1 MESCPAL
8 TLTRLSTALLSY
20 FLCSFFFFSISL
32 RRIIHSFNYA
42 QFRRN
47 NFETENKDTG
57 VLCSVRTTSLIPTS
71 FTRTLKVQLWQFSS
85 LGTASF
91 RVWLSKVQT
100 WIRGEH
106 LFKKDLQPSKV
117 IHSSELLQWCFVPA
131 WNLAISQISLYT
143 WGNLTSPR
151 F

>member
-1 MESCPAL
+1 M
-8 TLTRLSTALLSY
+8 TRATDGKGGRELNGKLSSSYTYQTVNSSSQLL
-20 FLCSFFFFSISL
+20 FMQFFCFFFFSISL

-100 WIRGEH
+100 WIRGDH
-106 LFKKDLQPSKV
+106 LFKKKIYNLPRWSIPLSSSSDVLSQP
-117 IHSSELLQWCFVPA
+117 E
-131 WNLAISQISLYT
+131 T
-143 WGNLTSPR
+143 
-151 F
+151 